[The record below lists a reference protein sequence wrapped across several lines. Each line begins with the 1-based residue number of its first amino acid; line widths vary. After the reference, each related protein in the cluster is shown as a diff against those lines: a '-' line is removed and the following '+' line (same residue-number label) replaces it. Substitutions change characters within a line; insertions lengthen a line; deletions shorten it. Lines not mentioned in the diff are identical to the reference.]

1 MPPAILLGAV
11 ATAAISAGISVATAA
26 ATATIFG
33 VAVASLAGFGIMFG
47 ISLVGTLA
55 LGFLSQA
62 LAGKPKQPSLMS
74 PSGEA
79 QARTQMVRSPIM
91 NRRIVIGRA
100 VVSGPMVFAAT
111 HPEFDVAEGG
121 TTYPNHHLSLVIVL
135 AAHKVAWIGEI
146 FFNDT
151 PVSDARF
158 AGHHVIRRYLGTD
171 DQSADAR
178 LIAADVGWTE
188 AHRLQGLAYIVV
200 ELVWNPEIFPT
211 GIPNIKAEV
220 WGLEC
225 YDPRDG
231 ATKFS
236 NNVALVTRAYL
247 RNQDWG
253 LHAAQDEVDDLGS
266 FIPSANICDEEIELV
281 EEGRTTSVPS
291 APDQLAYLWNPR
303 LGLGIGDR
311 VRVQAIAGR
320 AFPAPLVDGG
330 IYFAIPTENR
340 HTTENNPSDA
350 TWSNG
355 ILLASSLALAQIR
368 QPITFTS
375 AGDFNLYRTHQVRY
389 TANGV
394 IDCGKTPKAII
405 DDLMSADAGICVW
418 EAGLY
423 RHFAGTARPS
433 TFVLTQSDLRGPLT
447 VAPTVDKQRLC
458 NQVFGTYVSPVDNW
472 QPADFDGVT
481 NALYL
486 AEDLDEPI
494 RRDIEL
500 GYTTDGVAARRIAKV
515 HLEATRQGAQLTFPA
530 KTIGLGI
537 SIWDVGQIY
546 IPMLGYDGKLFQCV
560 GWRFSDDAGF
570 DLDLREYADTI
581 YAWNKGEQTTRD
593 PAPDTILP
601 RPWMV
606 AATAITGFRE
616 ELVETRAGAG
626 VAAALTVFWAA
637 ANDAFVVAYDLQY
650 RPVPQTDWRPL
661 PRVGGLQH
669 TIVDI
674 PAGPYEFRVRAAN
687 SLGVTSAWSP
697 IAFCEVIGLTAPP
710 EDITGFMLQPRGRQ
724 GHLRWDLHP
733 ALDVRIGGR
742 IRLRWS
748 PDTEGAAW
756 EETVPLLPGE
766 PTGVAGSASEATV
779 PLLIGT
785 YFAKAVD
792 SSGNL
797 SPNAVRIINFT
808 PADLF
813 DSPSIDTL
821 IFDPMWDGTFVNTS
835 APDGALMLDSATLV
849 DDLGLV
855 DDVPLW
861 DAGSTGVALSGTW
874 RYGETLD
881 LGAVFG
887 VTLTAVLR
895 AVIVNVADLID
906 ARSTN
911 IDEWD
916 DFDGVPVGALA
927 NTYMQVRVTEDDPF
941 GADPLWRPWTSFLA
955 LDCKARG
962 LEFQV
967 ALDTIDPQY
976 TPRVEQ
982 ARVTLDMADRTES
995 GETVSSASIDTTV
1008 TFAHRFFSTPRI
1020 GGQVQGAAADDQF
1033 VMVAK
1038 TALGFVFK
1046 VVNAAGARQVRT
1058 VDWQAAGQGYGG
1070 F

>member
-1 MPPAILLGAV
+1 MPPALLLGAV
-11 ATAAISAGISVATAA
+11 ATAALSTGLAVATA
-26 ATATIFG
+26 TATTTFLG
-33 VAVASLAGFGIMFG
+33 MAVLGWGAAAMFG
-47 ISLVGTLA
+47 AYLVGTLA
-55 LGFLSQA
+55 LGMLSQA

-74 PSGEA
+74 PAGEA

-91 NRRIVIGRA
+91 NRRIVVGRA
-100 VVSGPMVFAAT
+100 VVSGPIAFAAT
-111 HPEFDVAEGG
+111 HPGNSPPSGPANSNL
-121 TTYPNHHLSLVIVL
+121 TLVIVL
-135 AAHKVAWIGEI
+135 AAHKVSYIGEV
-146 FFNDT
+146 FLNDT
-151 PVSDARF
+151 PASDPRF
-158 AGHHVIRRYLGTD
+158 AGHVTIYRFLGSD
-171 DQSADAR
+171 DQSASAR
-178 LIAADVGWTE
+178 LLELNVGWTN
-188 AHRLQGLAYIVV
+188 AHRLRGLAYIEV
-200 ELVWNPEIFPT
+200 ELKWDPEVFPT
-211 GIPNIKAEV
+211 GMPNVKAEV

-225 YDPRDG
+225 YDPRTG
-231 ATKFS
+231 GTGFT

-253 LHAAQDEVDDLGS
+253 LHAAQDEVDDLDG
-266 FIPSANICDEEIELV
+266 FIPSADICDEYVEVVEDLRSFFVSPYELPQQIIFID
-281 EEGRTTSVPS
+281 E
-291 APDQLAYLWNPR
+291 PR
-303 LGLGIGDR
+303 FAVGIGDR
-311 VRVQAIAGR
+311 VRVEAAAGSVL
-320 AFPAPLVDGG
+320 PAPLLIETDYYV
-330 IYFAIPTENR
+330 IPTEYR
-340 HTTENNPSDA
+340 YPA
-350 TWSNG
+350 TRGWSNG
-355 ILLASSLALAQIR
+355 IMLAASLAGARSRTGIHLTTYGSGPAASLFIVRIAQ
-368 QPITFTS
+368 P
-375 AGDFNLYRTHQVRY
+375 RY

-405 DDLMSADAGICVW
+405 DEIMSADAGICVW

-423 RHFAGTARPS
+423 RHFAGAARPS
-433 TFVLTQSDLRGPLT
+433 TFVLTQSDLRGPLG
-447 VAPTVDKQRLC
+447 VAPTIDKQRLC
-458 NQVFGTYVSPVDNW
+458 NQVYGTYVSPVDNW

-486 AEDLDEPI
+486 AEDLGEPI

-500 GYTTDGVAARRIAKV
+500 GYTTDAIAAQRIAKM
-515 HLEATRQGAQLTFPA
+515 HLEATRQGAQLSFPA

-546 IPMLGYDGKLFQCV
+546 IPMLGYDGKQFQCV

-570 DLDLREYADTI
+570 DLDLREYADAI
-581 YAWNKGEQTTRD
+581 YAWNKGEETIRD

-601 RPWMV
+601 KPWQV
-606 AATAITGFRE
+606 APTAITGFHE

-637 ANDAFVVAYDLQY
+637 ANDAFVVAYDLQF
-650 RPVPQTDWRPL
+650 RQVPQTDWRPL
-661 PRVGGLQH
+661 PRVGGLQT

-697 IAFCEVIGLTAPP
+697 IAFCEVIGLTAQP

-766 PTGVAGSASEATV
+766 PAGVAGSASEATV

-797 SPNAVRIINFT
+797 SPNAVRVINFT

-821 IFDPMWDGTFVNTS
+821 IFEPAWDGTFVNTS
-835 APDGALMLDSATLV
+835 APDGALTLDSATLV
-849 DDLGLV
+849 DDLGMV

-881 LGAVFG
+881 LGAVYG
-887 VTLTAVLR
+887 VTLTALLRVL
-895 AVIVNVADLID
+895 IYNTADLID
-906 ARSTN
+906 ARVTD
-911 IDEWD
+911 IDDWD

-927 NTYMQVRVTEDDPF
+927 NAYMQVRVTEDDPF
-941 GADPLWRPWTSFLA
+941 GADPAWQPWTSFLA

-967 ALDTIDPQY
+967 ALDTLDPQY
-976 TPRVEQ
+976 APRVDQ
-982 ARVTLDMADRTES
+982 AHVTLDMADRTES
-995 GETVSSASIDTTV
+995 GVAVSSAAGDTTV
-1008 TFAHRFFSTPRI
+1008 SFAHRFFSAPRI

-1033 VMVAK
+1033 VMISK

-1046 VVNAAGARQVRT
+1046 IVNGAGVRQVRT
-1058 VDWQAAGQGYGG
+1058 LDWQAAGQGYGG